1 MTAIVHTETTL
12 EPPLGTVGETMTGDV
27 VLLAADAPAGAAL
40 RRLVHK
46 AISGAPVVDRGRVV
60 GVVTQRDL
68 LVPTLLDDPAARP
81 DTRFPTRGHRL
92 AGLRVRDLMSG
103 EPITAQ
109 PDWPLVQA
117 VRTMIDNRVNRLPVV
132 DRHCRPLGV
141 LTRHDVLRAVAARGR
156 PGPGPVGASSGHHVG
171 NQRVAMAPGT

>member
-1 MTAIVHTETTL
+1 
-12 EPPLGTVGETMTGDV
+12 
-27 VLLAADAPAGAAL
+27 
-40 RRLVHK
+40 
-46 AISGAPVVDRGRVV
+46 
-60 GVVTQRDL
+60 
-68 LVPTLLDDPAARP
+68 
-81 DTRFPTRGHRL
+81 
-92 AGLRVRDLMSG
+92 MSG

-141 LTRHDVLRAVAARGR
+141 LTRHDVLRAVAVRGR
-156 PGPGPVGASSGHHVG
+156 PGPGPVGASSGHHVR